1 MDKEHIY
8 ISNNYQSRAT
18 LFIYYLMR
26 VAVAVG
32 AVLFLLNEDWA
43 SGFATILVLI
53 LMLVPSLLRGYHKM
67 YLPFELDFGI
77 VFFVFTTIFLGHIA
91 DFYNRIPQWD
101 KFLHF
106 QSGIVLGITGYV
118 LIYILNEH
126 KNIKLGL
133 SPGFISFFA
142 VVFSMAIG
150 VAWEI
155 VEFTMDIL
163 WHTHYW
169 QGLTVTDTM
178 GDLIAATVGAIIF
191 SIIGYLWMKRRLRLP
206 FTPQSLS

>member
-1 MDKEHIY
+1 
-8 ISNNYQSRAT
+8 
-18 LFIYYLMR
+18 MR
-26 VAVAVG
+26 VIVAIGAAV
-32 AVLFLLNEDWA
+32 FLLKEEWA

-53 LMLVPSLLRGYHKM
+53 LMVVQSLLRGHHKM

-77 VFFVFTTIFLGHIA
+77 VFFVFITFSLGHIN

-101 KFLHF
+101 KFIHF
-106 QSGIVLGITGYV
+106 ESGFLLGLSGYV

-126 KNIKLGL
+126 KNIKLEL
-133 SPGFISFFA
+133 SPGFISIFS

-150 VAWEI
+150 VVWEI
-155 VEFTMDIL
+155 IEFAMDIL
-163 WHTHYW
+163 ARTNYW

-178 GDLIAATVGAIIF
+178 EDLIADTVGAIIF